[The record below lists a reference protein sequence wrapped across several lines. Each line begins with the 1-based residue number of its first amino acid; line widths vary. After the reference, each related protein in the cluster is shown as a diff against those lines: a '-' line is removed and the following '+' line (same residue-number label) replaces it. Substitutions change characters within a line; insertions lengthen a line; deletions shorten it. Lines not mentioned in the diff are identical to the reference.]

1 MLMFLFK
8 TKWRDCKNESHDDFT
23 EGLPSGG
30 ATILKFND
38 NPILHRVILTI
49 LSYLAAMNY
58 SLILTNSDNEVEI
71 KGFKLPQ
78 EVLPPD
84 W

>member
-1 MLMFLFK
+1 M
-8 TKWRDCKNESHDDFT
+8 
-23 EGLPSGG
+23 
-30 ATILKFND
+30 LKFND
-38 NPILHRVILTI
+38 NPIQHRVILTI

>member
-1 MLMFLFK
+1 M
-8 TKWRDCKNESHDDFT
+8 
-23 EGLPSGG
+23 
-30 ATILKFND
+30 
-38 NPILHRVILTI
+38 LTI